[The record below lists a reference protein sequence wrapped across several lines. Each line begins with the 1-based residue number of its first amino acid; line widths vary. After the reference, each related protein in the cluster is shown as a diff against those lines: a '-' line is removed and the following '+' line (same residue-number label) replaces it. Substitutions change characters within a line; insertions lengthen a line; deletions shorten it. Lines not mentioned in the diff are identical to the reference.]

1 MGSRGVSVPHVDE
14 QAHRPSRD
22 SLRISSRRIILRP
35 LSQTM
40 SRQMHQLIYL
50 LVALSA
56 ALTVHAKTA
65 PNSQNL
71 ILIIGDGFD
80 DQHVTMGRNYLVGM
94 SGKLI
99 LDTMPYRASVQVE
112 TVSEQGDPLYVADS
126 ANTATSLATGGV
138 TQIGR
143 IATDIE
149 DNDLPTIAERALDSG
164 FRVGLVTT
172 SSLTD
177 ATPAS
182 FLAHVSA
189 RSCEGPEEVLG
200 STYYGIPQPACLDD
214 ARDNGGPGSIIEQLV
229 NSGAQVLLGG
239 GTRFLEQTTI
249 DDETVAAM
257 AAGRGYR
264 ILSRD
269 TDLESV
275 PPDRP
280 ILGTFDEE
288 TLEVR
293 WRGTGGRV
301 GEETKISWLH
311 HLSDYLGG
319 TEEPEPMSCEP
330 NPDYEGTPSLASMT
344 DLALRHLSRD
354 NDRGF
359 FLMIESASID
369 KQSHERNPCG
379 SIGEIEQLEES
390 LTLALSFAAQH
401 PDTAIFV
408 TADHAQAAQILPEP
422 SLYSDY
428 PVPIYSPGLTARV
441 ATPEGGMM
449 RINYATNNG
458 FSEEHT
464 GANVPLFANDI
475 AGPWLSPFLRQREVH
490 DAMSGFLFGTRE
502 LDTE

>member
-1 MGSRGVSVPHVDE
+1 MGSKDVSVPHADA
-14 QAHRPSRD
+14 QAHWPSLD
-22 SLRISSRRIILRP
+22 SLRIFSGRIILRP
-35 LSQTM
+35 LLQTM
-40 SRQMHQLIYL
+40 SRQMHQLICL

-56 ALTVHAKTA
+56 ALTVHAQNA
-65 PNSQNL
+65 PHSQNL

-80 DQHVTMGRNYLVGM
+80 DQHVTMGRNYLAGM

-112 TVSEQGDPLYVADS
+112 TVSEQGQPLYVADS

-200 STYYGIPQPACLDD
+200 STYYGMPQPACLDD

-239 GTRFLEQTTI
+239 GTKFLEQTTI

-257 AAGRGYR
+257 AAARGYR
-264 ILSRD
+264 ILGRD
-269 TDLESV
+269 THLESV
-275 PPDRP
+275 PPDKP

-301 GEETKISWLH
+301 GEETKTSWLH
-311 HLSDYLGG
+311 HLSHYLGG

-369 KQSHERNPCG
+369 KQSHKRNPCG

-401 PDTAIFV
+401 PDTAILV

-422 SLYSDY
+422 TLYSDY

-449 RINYATNNG
+449 RVNYATNNG

-464 GANVPLFANDI
+464 GANVPLFANNV

-490 DAMSGFLFGTRE
+490 DAMSGFLFGTRD

>member
-1 MGSRGVSVPHVDE
+1 MP
-14 QAHRPSRD
+14 
-22 SLRISSRRIILRP
+22 
-35 LSQTM
+35 
-40 SRQMHQLIYL
+40 RQMHKLLCLII
-50 LVALSA
+50 ALSA
-56 ALTVHAKTA
+56 ALTGHAETTA
-65 PNSQNL
+65 ISRNL

-112 TVSEQGDPLYVADS
+112 TISEHGQPLYVADS
-126 ANTATSLATGGV
+126 ANTATSLATGGI

-149 DNDLPTIAERALDSG
+149 DNDLTTIAERALDSG

-200 STYYGIPQPACLDD
+200 STYYGMPQPACLDD

-229 NSGAQVLLGG
+229 ISGAQVLLGG
-239 GTRFLEQTTI
+239 GTKFLEQTTI
-249 DDETVAAM
+249 DGETVAAM
-257 AAGRGYR
+257 ATGQGYR
-264 ILSRD
+264 ILGRD
-269 TDLESV
+269 TDLNAV
-275 PPDRP
+275 PHDKP

-301 GEETKISWLH
+301 GEETETSWLH
-311 HLSDYLGG
+311 HLSDYLGA
-319 TEEPEPMSCEP
+319 TEEPEPMFCEA

-344 DLALRHLSRD
+344 DLALRHLSQD

-379 SIGEIEQLEES
+379 SIGEIEQLEEAVA
-390 LTLALSFAAQH
+390 LALSFAAQY
-401 PDTAIFV
+401 PDTAILV

-428 PVPIYSPGLTARV
+428 PIPIYSPGLTARV
-441 ATPEGGMM
+441 ATPEGSMM

-464 GANVPLFANDI
+464 GANVPLFANDV
-475 AGPWLSPFLRQREVH
+475 AGPWLGPFLRQREVH
-490 DAMSGFLFGTRE
+490 VAMSAFLLGTRKIN
-502 LDTE
+502 TE

>member
-1 MGSRGVSVPHVDE
+1 
-14 QAHRPSRD
+14 
-22 SLRISSRRIILRP
+22 
-35 LSQTM
+35 M
-40 SRQMHQLIYL
+40 SRQMHQLLCL
-50 LVALSA
+50 LVVLSS
-56 ALTVHAKTA
+56 ALTVHAETA
-65 PNSQNL
+65 PNSRNL

-112 TVSEQGDPLYVADS
+112 TVSAEGQPLYVADS

-239 GTRFLEQTTI
+239 GTKFLEQTTI
-249 DDETVAAM
+249 DDENVAAM

-264 ILSRD
+264 ILGRD
-269 TDLESV
+269 TDLEFV

-280 ILGTFDEE
+280 ILGTFDKE

-301 GEETKISWLH
+301 GEETETSWLH
-311 HLSDYLGG
+311 HLSDYLGDI
-319 TEEPEPMSCEP
+319 EEPEPMSCEP
-330 NPDYEGTPSLASMT
+330 NPDYEGTPPLASMT
-344 DLALRHLSRD
+344 DLALRHLSLD

-369 KQSHERNPCG
+369 KQAHERNPCG

-390 LTLALSFAAQH
+390 LALALSFAAQH
-401 PDTAIFV
+401 PDTAILV

-422 SLYSDY
+422 SLYSNY
-428 PVPIYSPGLTARV
+428 PIPIYSPGLTARV
-441 ATPEGGMM
+441 ATPEGSMM

-464 GANVPLFANDI
+464 GANVPLFANDV

-490 DAMSGFLFGTRE
+490 DAMSAFLFGSRE
-502 LDTE
+502 LDIE

>member
-1 MGSRGVSVPHVDE
+1 MPRHVHKLLCLIIALTPTLSVHAE
-14 QAHRPSRD
+14 TAA
-22 SLRISSRRIILRP
+22 SSR
-35 LSQTM
+35 
-40 SRQMHQLIYL
+40 
-50 LVALSA
+50 
-56 ALTVHAKTA
+56 
-65 PNSQNL
+65 NL

-94 SGKLI
+94 SGKLT
-99 LDTMPYRASVQVE
+99 LDAMPYRASVQVE
-112 TVSEQGDPLYVADS
+112 TVSEQGQPLYVADS
-126 ANTATSLATGGV
+126 ANTATSLATGGI

-149 DNDLPTIAERALDSG
+149 DNDLTTIAERALDSG

-239 GTRFLEQTTI
+239 GTKFLEQTTI
-249 DDETVAAM
+249 DGETVAAM
-257 AAGRGYR
+257 ATGQGYR
-264 ILSRD
+264 ILGRE
-269 TDLESV
+269 TDLGSV
-275 PPDRP
+275 PPGRP

-288 TLEVR
+288 TMEVR
-293 WRGTGGRV
+293 WRGTDARV
-301 GEETKISWLH
+301 GEETETSWLH
-311 HLSDYLGG
+311 HLSDYLGD

-330 NPDYEGTPSLASMT
+330 NPDYEGTPALASMT
-344 DLALRHLSRD
+344 DLALRHLSQD

-369 KQSHERNPCG
+369 KQSHKRNPCG

-390 LTLALSFAAQH
+390 LALALSFAGQH
-401 PDTAIFV
+401 PDTAILV

-422 SLYSDY
+422 SLYSSY
-428 PVPIYSPGLTARV
+428 PIPIYSPGLVARI

-464 GANVPLFANDI
+464 GANIPLFANDV
-475 AGPWLSPFLRQREVH
+475 AAPWLGPFLRQREVH
-490 DAMSGFLFGTRE
+490 DAMSAFLLGTRE
-502 LDTE
+502 INTE

>member
-1 MGSRGVSVPHVDE
+1 MSVPHVDE

-65 PNSQNL
+65 PNNQNL

-164 FRVGLVTT
+164 LRVGLVTT

-239 GTRFLEQTTI
+239 GTKFLEQTTI

-269 TDLESV
+269 THLESV
-275 PPDRP
+275 PPGRP

-301 GEETKISWLH
+301 GEETKTSWLH

-401 PDTAIFV
+401 PDTAILV

-422 SLYSDY
+422 TLYSDY

-475 AGPWLSPFLRQREVH
+475 AGRWLSPFLRQREVH
-490 DAMSGFLFGTRE
+490 DAMSEFLFGTRE

>member
-1 MGSRGVSVPHVDE
+1 M
-14 QAHRPSRD
+14 HR
-22 SLRISSRRIILRP
+22 LLRP
-35 LSQTM
+35 IL
-40 SRQMHQLIYL
+40 
-50 LVALSA
+50 ALSF
-56 ALTVHAKTA
+56 ALTAHGETTA
-65 PNSQNL
+65 DSRNL

-94 SGKLI
+94 SGKLL

-112 TVSEQGDPLYVADS
+112 TVSDHGQPLYVADS

-149 DNDLPTIAERALDSG
+149 DKDLTTIAERALDAG

-200 STYYGIPQPACLDD
+200 STYYGIPQPACLSD
-214 ARDNGGPGSIIEQLV
+214 ARDNGGPGSIIEQLIT
-229 NSGAQVLLGG
+229 SGAQVLLGG
-239 GTRFLEQTTI
+239 GTKFLEQTTI
-249 DDETVAAM
+249 DGENVAEM
-257 AAGRGYR
+257 ATGRGYR
-264 ILSRD
+264 ILDRD
-269 TDLESV
+269 TDLSAV
-275 PPDRP
+275 PHVKSL
-280 ILGTFDEE
+280 LGTFNEE

-293 WRGTGGRV
+293 WQGTDARV
-301 GEETKISWLH
+301 GEETETSWLH
-311 HLSDYLGG
+311 HVSDYLGDA
-319 TEEPEPMSCEP
+319 EEPEPMACEP

-369 KQSHERNPCG
+369 KESHTRNPCG

-390 LTLALSFAAQH
+390 LALALAFASKH
-401 PDTAIFV
+401 PNTGIIV

-422 SLYSDY
+422 SLYANY
-428 PVPIYSPGLTARV
+428 PIPIYSPGLTARV
-441 ATPEGGMM
+441 KTPEGGMM

-464 GANVPLFANDI
+464 GANVPLFANKVI
-475 AGPWLSPFLRQREVH
+475 GQRLTPFLRQREVH
-490 DAMSGFLFGTRE
+490 DAMSAFL
-502 LDTE
+502 LDQDTADTSPEAAAD